1 MSSGDVILSRD
12 GEIYVVS
19 LDPPD
24 PSGVHETERR
34 FSDIRDARGAI
45 GGMRLVLGRR
55 KVDLTGEL

>member
-12 GEIYVVS
+12 GEAYIVS

-24 PSGVHETERR
+24 PSGIHETERR
-34 FSDIRDARGAI
+34 FTDIREARGAM

-55 KVDLTGEL
+55 KVDLTGDL